1 MKTLPLLGSTCIV
14 ILGALAGCES
24 TPGTDTAITPTIGN
38 ATVDYVVDGDTI
50 QAIVDGKSERVR
62 LLGID
67 TPELG
72 RDGTPD
78 ERCAAEARQ
87 FLADW
92 ITDSAVTLSADP
104 HSPERDRYDRL
115 LAYVEIDGVDVS
127 QTMLDEGWADLYT
140 GNKELIRWPEYKQA
154 TAHSSTPECT
164 ESRI

>member
-1 MKTLPLLGSTCIV
+1 MKTLPLLCFTGTV
-14 ILGALAGCES
+14 VLGAIAGCEN
-24 TPGTDTAITPTIGN
+24 TPGTDMIISPTIGD

-92 ITDSAVTLSADP
+92 VTDSTVTLSADP
-104 HSPERDRYDRL
+104 HSLERDRYDRL

-140 GNKELIRWPEYKQA
+140 GNKELTHWSEYKQA
-154 TAHSSTPECT
+154 TARSSTPECADA
-164 ESRI
+164 RI